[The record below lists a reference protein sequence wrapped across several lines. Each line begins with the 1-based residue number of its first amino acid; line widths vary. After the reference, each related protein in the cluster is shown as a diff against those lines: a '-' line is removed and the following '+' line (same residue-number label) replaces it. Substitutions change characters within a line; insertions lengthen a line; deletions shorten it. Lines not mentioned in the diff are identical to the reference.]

1 MYKYIACDIDGTL
14 LTSSGELSEKT
25 VKAVKS
31 VVEQGCIFALST
43 GRPIQGIEKLIQ
55 MLQLR
60 GPMITYN
67 GGMIVDAN
75 SKEILFSKTLDFRD
89 GKIVWDLGQALDVTL
104 CVWSENCLYV
114 NKDNQR
120 AEKYRSIS
128 DTPVSIINSI
138 EDIPGEITKMLWFDS
153 EERMPGFIE
162 KCKGV
167 VPESVTYCT
176 SRPYFL
182 EFFSS
187 KVSKAAAL
195 QFICDYCKIKREEI
209 MALGDGMNDIP
220 MIDFAGTGVVL
231 ANGNDEVKSHADY
244 IAPSNDE
251 DGVAYALNKFVL
263 GVR

>member
-1 MYKYIACDIDGTL
+1 MYKFIACDIDGTL
-14 LTSSGELSEKT
+14 LKNSGELSEKT
-25 VKAVKS
+25 ITAVKAV
-31 VVEQGCIFALST
+31 VEKGCIFALST
-43 GRPIQGIEKLIQ
+43 GRPIQGIEKFIQ
-55 MLQLR
+55 TMQLH

-75 SKEILFSKTLDFRD
+75 TKEILFSKTLEYDD
-89 GKIVWDLGQALDVTL
+89 GKIVWDLGQSLDVTV

-114 NKDNQR
+114 NKNNQR

-128 DTPVSIINSI
+128 GTPVSIINSI
-138 EDIPGEITKMLWFDS
+138 EDIPGKITKILWFDS
-153 EERMPGFIE
+153 EERMPELIE

-195 QFICDYCKIKREEI
+195 QFICDYCKIKKEEI
-209 MALGDGMNDIP
+209 IALGDGMNDIP
-220 MIDFAGTGVVL
+220 MIDFAGMGVVL
-231 ANGNDEVKSHADY
+231 DNGNDEVKSHADY

-251 DGVAYALNKFVL
+251 DGVAFVINKFVL
-263 GVR
+263 GLQ